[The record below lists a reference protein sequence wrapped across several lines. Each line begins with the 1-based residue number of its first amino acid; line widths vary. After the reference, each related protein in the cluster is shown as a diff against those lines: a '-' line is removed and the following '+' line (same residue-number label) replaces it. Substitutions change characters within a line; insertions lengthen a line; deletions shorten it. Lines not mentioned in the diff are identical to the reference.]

1 LVQVSLDVSGEVV
14 DLSTQDLTASDE
26 ERQERQARCW
36 QKRDGFQTDTK
47 NGDLAYEGHGN

>member
-1 LVQVSLDVSGEVV
+1 MSLDVSGEVV